1 MRWTQLYL
9 FFCWDNS
16 FSNDFVDNEDDQY
29 INMRKWN
36 KALRCCL
43 IFFFSFIKLKKNLK
57 QTLTNIKKFFLSQTI
72 KCTLIFSS
80 WFFNHQKDYLIKKF
94 AVKNIYCSIHYLFIY
109 SLLWNCI
116 APLLKLNKLLKIY
129 FYLMHSPWK
138 NRGLNYNKL
147 TQKWW
152 ALTWS
157 FYICDFFNLFPW
169 TARVINWCCQSSRM
183 FRE

>member
-1 MRWTQLYL
+1 MKQSSKML
-9 FFCWDNS
+9 FN
-16 FSNDFVDNEDDQY
+16 
-29 INMRKWN
+29 
-36 KALRCCL
+36 
-43 IFFFSFIKLKKNLK
+43 FFFSFIKLKKNLK

-157 FYICDFFNLFPW
+157 FYICDIFLFNLIKYVNKTPKKRLLTYLLPHFH
-169 TARVINWCCQSSRM
+169 T
-183 FRE
+183 